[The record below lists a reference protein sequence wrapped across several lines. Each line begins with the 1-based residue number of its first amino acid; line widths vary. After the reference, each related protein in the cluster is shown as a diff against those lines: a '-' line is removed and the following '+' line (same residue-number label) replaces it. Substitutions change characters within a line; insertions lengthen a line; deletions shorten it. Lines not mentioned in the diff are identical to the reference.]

1 MSTSPAAYLRRW
13 SVALLAALLLAACQ
27 SEADEGSPGGQAGG
41 GGLSCAAQG
50 GTVSRAP
57 LSGQE
62 ICIRPTPD
70 AGQSCTRKS
79 DCAGFCL
86 AETRSCAPVT
96 PMFGCFG
103 VLTEDGTEATL
114 CVD

>member
-1 MSTSPAAYLRRW
+1 MSTSPAANLRRW

-27 SEADEGSPGGQAGG
+27 SEAEEGQAGG
-41 GGLSCAAQG
+41 GVETCAAEG
-50 GTVSRAP
+50 GTPGRAP

-70 AGQSCTRKS
+70 AGKACTRKS
-79 DCAGFCL
+79 DCTGFCL

-96 PMFGCFG
+96 PMFGCFA